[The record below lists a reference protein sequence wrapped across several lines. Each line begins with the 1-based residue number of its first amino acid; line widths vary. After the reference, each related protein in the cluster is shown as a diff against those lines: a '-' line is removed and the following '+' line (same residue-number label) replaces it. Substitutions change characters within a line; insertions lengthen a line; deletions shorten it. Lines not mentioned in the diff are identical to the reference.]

1 VHIPIQVKHVKLK
14 DYSLNDTLHILME
27 MEYILLILS
36 TLETYFQFF
45 HLQTCM
51 WLGIAP
57 LMIDAKIM
65 ARKFYLMWNIED
77 MEFKEWF
84 I

>member
-1 VHIPIQVKHVKLK
+1 
-14 DYSLNDTLHILME
+14 ME
-27 MEYILLILS
+27 MEYMLLILP

-65 ARKFYLMWNIED
+65 DWEFYLMWNIEN
-77 MEFKEWF
+77 MEFKESF
-84 I
+84 M